1 MKLCEYEELRA
12 HILSV
17 SVMRGARQRRCCK
30 ASLKICLR
38 KNTEEE
44 RDASSLSRVSL

>member
-1 MKLCEYEELRA
+1 
-12 HILSV
+12 
-17 SVMRGARQRRCCK
+17 MRSARRRRRCM